1 MLDSNK
7 ICRLTFVHNSNVVS
21 IFSKGCISLVMNDG
35 TSSPE
40 DVSQDIL
47 DKAW

>member
-1 MLDSNK
+1 MLNSNK
-7 ICRLTFVHNSNVVS
+7 ICRLTFVHNSNDIG
-21 IFSKGCISLVMNDG
+21 IFSKGCISLAMNDG

-40 DVSQDIL
+40 DVSQDIW